1 MTIFLSD
8 LRRALRTIA
17 RTPGSSILAVAT
29 LALGIGSTTAIF
41 SVFHAVLL
49 QPLPFPE
56 ADRLVQIWE
65 SRAQKGWN
73 QASFTEANFWDVRA
87 KSRTFEEIGALHGD
101 DANLTGF
108 GDPEHVSIARAS
120 AGFFPLL
127 GVQPALGRLFYPNED
142 QPGQEN
148 NIAMLRDRFWRNR
161 FGSDPGIVGKV
172 LQLDGRPFTVVG
184 VLPAGEP
191 WLNAADI
198 FVPFVFRPSANRG
211 SFEYAVIG
219 RLKRGISVDAARSD
233 LESVCKGLAEQY
245 PGPDA
250 GMGIIMEPGS
260 RWLVRDTLRQALW
273 ILFAAVGFLLLIAC
287 VNLANLLLARSTA
300 RTREIAV
307 RSTLGASR
315 IRIIRLVLT
324 ESLVLGVIGAS
335 LGLVLASWMVDTFK
349 ASDPGGIP
357 RLAQVGINGS
367 VLAFTLLMTL
377 LTAFLFG
384 LAPALQTS
392 YARLTSAL
400 REGERG
406 QTGSRAQ
413 MRLRAAL
420 VTVEVALSLILLVGA
435 GLLMRSFG
443 RLLRVERGFQS
454 ENRLLVSVNFPSS
467 YASSKGERVTAALKQ
482 LLSGVN
488 AVPGVLSSAA
498 VTSRPIVG
506 WDPGMGVGAV
516 GAPDA
521 PGAAVPWAG
530 WRFVTPDYFRTMGIP
545 LLRGRVFTEA
555 DEIGKPWR
563 VVVSQS
569 LADLLWPGRD
579 PIGQRMYI
587 WKGQGQNSAEIIGVV
602 ANQRERGLDSEP
614 TRTVYIP
621 YFGSGFSPAELVVHT
636 SNDPKKTVS
645 AMRSVLAQI
654 DSNLPLSDILSVEE
668 VVSRS
673 LAPRRFNT
681 ILLATF
687 AGVALLLAISGIYGV
702 LAYSVARRTSEIGLR
717 IALGATSRSIL
728 GLVIGQGMRPI
739 LIGIALGLLGA
750 FALSRFMTALL
761 FGVEAADP
769 LTYAAVAAVVTAT
782 ALVACCVPALRALRI
797 NPVTALREE

>member
-1 MTIFLSD
+1 MTILLSD
-8 LRRALRTIA
+8 LRRALRAITSA
-17 RTPGSSILAVAT
+17 PGTSILAVAT
-29 LALGIGSTTAIF
+29 LALGIGATTAIF

-56 ADRLVQIWE
+56 PDRLVQIWE

-87 KSRTFEEIGALHGD
+87 KNRTFEEIGALHGD

-198 FVPFVFRPSANRG
+198 FIPFIFRPNANRG

-219 RLKRGISVDAARSD
+219 RLKRGISMDAARSD
-233 LESVCKGLAEQY
+233 LESVCKGLAEQF

-260 RWLVRDTLRQALW
+260 RWLVRDTLRRALW

-349 ASDPGGIP
+349 ASDPGEIP

-377 LTAFLFG
+377 ITALLFG
-384 LAPALQTS
+384 LAPALQAPH
-392 YARLTSAL
+392 ARLASVL

-406 QTGSRAQ
+406 QTGSRTQ
-413 MRLRAAL
+413 KRLRAVL
-420 VTVEVALSLILLVGA
+420 VSVEAALSLILLVGA

-443 RLLRVERGFQS
+443 MLLHVERGCQS
-454 ENRLLVSVNFPSS
+454 EYRL
-467 YASSKGERVTAALKQ
+467 R
-482 LLSGVN
+482 
-488 AVPGVLSSAA
+488 
-498 VTSRPIVG
+498 
-506 WDPGMGVGAV
+506 GAV
-516 GAPDA
+516 H
-521 PGAAVPWAG
+521 V
-530 WRFVTPDYFRTMGIP
+530 
-545 LLRGRVFTEA
+545 
-555 DEIGKPWR
+555 
-563 VVVSQS
+563 
-569 LADLLWPGRD
+569 
-579 PIGQRMYI
+579 
-587 WKGQGQNSAEIIGVV
+587 
-602 ANQRERGLDSEP
+602 
-614 TRTVYIP
+614 
-621 YFGSGFSPAELVVHT
+621 
-636 SNDPKKTVS
+636 
-645 AMRSVLAQI
+645 
-654 DSNLPLSDILSVEE
+654 
-668 VVSRS
+668 
-673 LAPRRFNT
+673 
-681 ILLATF
+681 
-687 AGVALLLAISGIYGV
+687 
-702 LAYSVARRTSEIGLR
+702 
-717 IALGATSRSIL
+717 
-728 GLVIGQGMRPI
+728 
-739 LIGIALGLLGA
+739 
-750 FALSRFMTALL
+750 
-761 FGVEAADP
+761 
-769 LTYAAVAAVVTAT
+769 
-782 ALVACCVPALRALRI
+782 
-797 NPVTALREE
+797 

>member
-8 LRRALRTIA
+8 LRRALRAIT
-17 RTPGSSILAVAT
+17 RTPGTSILAVAT
-29 LALGIGSTTAIF
+29 LALGIGATTAIF

-56 ADRLVQIWE
+56 PDRLVQIWE

-87 KSRTFEEIGALHGD
+87 KNRTFEEIGALHGD
-101 DANLTGF
+101 DANLTGY
-108 GDPEHVSIARAS
+108 GDPEHVSVARTS

-127 GVQPALGRLFYPNED
+127 GVQPALGRLFHSNED

-148 NIAMLRDRFWRNR
+148 NIALLRDRFWRSR
-161 FGSDPGIVGKV
+161 FGSDPSIVGKV

-198 FVPFVFRPSANRG
+198 FIPFIFRPNANRG

-219 RLKRGISVDAARSD
+219 RLKRGISMDAARSD
-233 LESVCKGLAEQY
+233 LESVCKGLAEQF

-260 RWLVRDTLRQALW
+260 RWLVRDTLRRALW

-287 VNLANLLLARSTA
+287 VNLANLLLARGTG

-307 RSTLGASR
+307 RCALGAGR

-335 LGLVLASWMVDTFK
+335 LGLLLASWMVDMFK

-357 RLAQVGINGS
+357 RLAQVGMNVS

-377 LTAFLFG
+377 ITALLFG
-384 LAPALQTS
+384 LAPALQAPH
-392 YARLTSAL
+392 ARLTSAL

-406 QTGSRAQ
+406 QTGSRTQ
-413 MRLRAAL
+413 KRLRAAL
-420 VTVEVALSLILLVGA
+420 VSVEVALSLILLVGA

-443 RLLRVERGFQS
+443 RLLHVERGFQS

-467 YASSKGERVTAALKQ
+467 YASAKGERITAALKQ
-482 LLSGVN
+482 LLSGVD

-516 GAPDA
+516 GAPEA
-521 PGAAVPWAG
+521 MGAAVPWAG
-530 WRFVTPDYFRTMGIP
+530 WRFVTPDYFRTIGIP
-545 LLRGRVFTEA
+545 LLHGRVFSEA
-555 DEIGKPWR
+555 DEMGKPWR
-563 VVVSQS
+563 VVISQS
-569 LADLLWPGRD
+569 VADLLWPGRD

-602 ANQRERGLDSEP
+602 ANQRERGLDAGP
-614 TRTVYIP
+614 TRTVYLS
-621 YFGSGFSPAELVVHT
+621 YFGSGFSPAELIVHT

-654 DSNLPLSDILSVEE
+654 DPNLPLSGILSLEE

-687 AGVALLLAISGIYGV
+687 AGVALLLATSGIYGV
-702 LAYSVARRTSEIGLR
+702 LAYSVARRTLEIGLR
-717 IALGATSRSIL
+717 MAPGATSPSIL
-728 GLVIGQGMRPI
+728 PVAPAIFITSGIIKSDAGFRSGIGGNCYLP
-739 LIGIALGLLGA
+739 
-750 FALSRFMTALL
+750 
-761 FGVEAADP
+761 
-769 LTYAAVAAVVTAT
+769 
-782 ALVACCVPALRALRI
+782 
-797 NPVTALREE
+797 PVTRKFLGSPVTEYGESADR